1 MPKSPKPSTL
11 LCTFLAVVLTAM
23 TWSHQSAAAGTPA
36 DEEYAFEVE
45 GRTLQERSNDAFQ
58 AGLRHRD
65 RGLRFETEAHDA
77 SADTLRAELTIK
89 AQQAFKAAVEK
100 QGEALRMHPQHY
112 KAANELGF
120 ALRKQGKYR
129 KAIGA
134 YNYALTINAD
144 FHAAAEYR
152 GQAYLALGMYE
163 QSKRAYMHLFRQDRS
178 LADELMTAFESWVSV
193 QQDAFEQ
200 DEAAFAAWVAQRKQ
214 LASATADLT
223 TNNTRTW

>member
-1 MPKSPKPSTL
+1 MLESNMRSTHL
-11 LCTFLAVVLTAM
+11 HAVLAVVLIAVA
-23 TWSHQSAAAGTPA
+23 WGHQSHAAGTPIE
-36 DEEYAFEVE
+36 DDYGFELQGQTLEERA
-45 GRTLQERSNDAFQ
+45 NDAFQ

-65 RGLRFETEAHDA
+65 RGLRFEAEARRA
-77 SADTLRAELTIK
+77 SAAGLSAEMTAK

-129 KAIGA
+129 KAVGA
-134 YNYALTINAD
+134 YNYALGINAD

-152 GQAYLALGMYE
+152 AQAYLALSMYE

-178 LADELMTAFESWVSV
+178 LADQLMTAFETWVATK
-193 QQDAFEQ
+193 QDALDQ

-214 LASATADLT
+214 LANATADLT